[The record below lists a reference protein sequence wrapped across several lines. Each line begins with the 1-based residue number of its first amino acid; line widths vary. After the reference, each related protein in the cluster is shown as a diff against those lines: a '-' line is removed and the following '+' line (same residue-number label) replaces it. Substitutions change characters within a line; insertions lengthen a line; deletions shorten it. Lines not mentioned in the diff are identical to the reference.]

1 MAEKDSLFVD
11 KIYNTLKAKGVKS
24 IGSYDEFVSKMKDN
38 PDLFRDKVFNTLQA
52 KGIKSTSNYDDF
64 IANVNSVFEQKD
76 LDYTDLALN
85 PDSVKSITQNISS
98 LPQVALGS
106 QTSTATPQV
115 KLQGDSV
122 SGYNWETQSTPSV
135 IQQSVEETVSKGNPQ
150 AQAKQIWEN
159 IGTSDAYSIENIKAT
174 VDDETWNALVSLASE
189 EKANHDNAI
198 RNEVATR
205 YYGTSAPETRERE
218 ILTQKALAQ
227 NPYEKEKF
235 VAELQSQH
243 SGRYVPAVTK
253 EVENVKNRLN
263 DLGYKQE
270 VTTNNYGNWGE
281 FYFVDKNG
289 VRISPK
295 QAQYYTNASKLIKD
309 TEEVLNAPSRFDDSK
324 GAVNFGKGI
333 SERATDEEFWMP
345 MLTVAKNMNIGAV
358 AKKMNEGKELTPEES
373 ILLESYINYGLAQQ
387 ARQYDMSKGYMAGQ
401 GTAESVMFMLEMAIG
416 GKIASGAGK
425 LLSSAGKK
433 FANKFANKAIGK
445 ATGKVVNTLTKFAT
459 SENKLAQAG
468 KAVAEAVI
476 DPAFMASNY
485 KNISQ
490 QYADEHVFG
499 DRKFGVIDAT
509 SAWLDTSKEI
519 LTEKA
524 GEGLSFIG
532 AKGWNKIKATK
543 YGKWIDSPMM
553 KQLRNLYKGNGS
565 MNLFMGMMQ
574 NPLSEIGEEYIG
586 GMMDFVRS
594 YNPLLDDD
602 RKKELRE
609 GATSMFTAEG
619 LGDTA
624 LMVAPLS
631 FIFGGVSFVK
641 GANATRNFS
650 KAKDKL
656 TEELFRQGLNEEQV
670 AQIILKLDSTDDIEE
685 RKKIFAQLSDAILQQ
700 WGDRN
705 PSTTQEEK
713 QLFENKIHSTLEYYL
728 MSSQAFNDMVAKIT
742 DNYNELKEG
751 ERKSVDKAFEAYTEE
766 FFKRKQEEAKA
777 RNEERKATEMAEEQV
792 AEQLFEETVQ
802 EAEEVVPDED
812 APQTEIYDEKKGYYI
827 TKEGDNIS
835 ITSQDGQ
842 LLKLSNKSEAN
853 SIVKNL
859 NENFEGEVEFEVV
872 KDSSG
877 VTPKFSVVSKPKT
890 QEVVTTEV
898 TEENV
903 ENSEGKVT
911 ESVEDNKE
919 ITTESV
925 ENVGEKQGEDVE
937 TDGNSKEIERNKEE
951 IEEEKA
957 ERIAE
962 EMFQQAIEET
972 NNVTG
977 TEDVKQPRIVY
988 YRRKQH
994 ELLSPTTEDGSII
1007 VEDNLVRIRE
1017 VGKDRTKAVRPEN
1030 VYNDAN
1036 YSEVAKTYPPKSN
1049 AEKARKVNPLDYK
1062 NIDINANDVADAF
1075 LREYGVEDTI
1085 VALQEMYSEALEKT
1099 QSAKGLAKAEAKKE
1113 LRRLEEVA
1121 NAISEKTN
1129 VVVNLQNNTV
1139 EEVVEE
1145 TEEVA
1150 EEPKIDVSEVV
1161 TDSDPVEV
1169 TESETAEEVPTNEDS
1184 TNKTP
1189 TTEETG
1195 VVEQE
1200 PIIETELTEQTTT
1213 SVEEKDAIK
1222 DPDEVKETPVKVKK
1236 EKTKKNPRGAGRK
1249 SNEQKRQEA
1258 LENTEG
1264 KDLSSNVNNTI
1275 EENSGLGMVD
1285 FLMTEIGN
1293 MPDVVKDIAE
1303 PMLDDFDENTTYEEA
1318 YKLFT
1323 DVENEL
1329 IKQGV
1334 NATKFH
1340 DLAEMYIYR
1349 PCEVTDETIKEKYP
1363 LLEQTQTQQE
1373 ENTNVI
1379 EEEDVEEVGEDSVAY
1394 TQEYIDS
1401 IPLEEFTY
1409 YQRFYNRD
1417 KKNGVLEKSTAI
1429 IKPLDDRYYA
1439 AIFTIKGQKVRSIID
1454 GNNVEMSPDEG
1465 IIVYPKGE
1473 DDKPNFNKPYLA
1485 MMNSEELDKGLTTRD
1500 TVNLKSLFDGE
1511 GDSKRSQ
1518 FATTLFLSNGNRLV
1532 KTDSEIKEEKKNNA
1546 VKNFEKIEGSNE
1558 SKFKTKVAQYLDI
1571 IEEGLRIN
1579 ENSHADL
1586 LSKLNEF
1593 IGRINTLAEGVGF
1606 IKIKP
1611 LKTGSSRAELESY
1624 IKAIRNFIENPTGD
1638 VSTIVNDI
1646 VYRHNLSNITESE
1659 EFSDVVK
1666 NQASLSPALKKKVKA
1681 EVSELKEQE
1690 KDIVAQIAEKNR
1702 KGSLSAVE
1710 RIELKKLKDK
1720 KAEISKERKEKE
1732 ASLEG
1737 NFNKVIDYVNEQINR
1752 VNAEFKLFGI
1762 TPIKKIEP
1770 TKANPIKDIKELKG
1784 VLDEAL
1790 SAERKVEATTKE
1802 YDSKEEAIKQLM
1814 KEYEVDEATAND
1826 IYDLREKNG
1835 TLEVRKAI
1843 PSAIADVYANE
1854 YWYSNAAKRFEQSL
1868 DVLFAGGVR
1877 VVSQDAIDKILNIN
1891 KPIAVTQKNVDI
1903 LKQWI
1908 GGVDI
1913 EVVKPNHKDRALYDG
1928 AFGWYDLANK
1938 RVVVV
1943 EGAPIS
1949 VVLHEVGWHAT
1960 LDWAKTNDTKMY
1972 EKMLQ
1977 IASEAPADIRFDIVS
1992 KYGELSEEAF
2002 LDELGAE
2009 MFTRA
2014 AQKKLYEYIT
2024 TQEARRW
2031 WQKMFDAFDKLFKKA
2046 RLKIF
2051 RQPIKSKKIDF
2062 EAMGK
2067 MDSVDFLNS
2076 LADTMIKGEVLGK
2089 WTEED
2094 KAEARN
2100 KKYQED
2106 SGYYLYDSQRR
2117 YNKGDLYNSGKSS
2130 NFVEDNFN
2138 FNEEQYDLRQRGQS
2152 LVSKRFTPEERK
2164 GFEEGNRIL
2173 ENATYLVGG
2182 SQSTSGKAKEQDPF
2196 EREEQRR
2203 EAQEQVLEDWAK
2215 ANNLWIDNTESQLS
2229 EKYSY
2234 LTEGGEA
2241 DVYLDAENNK
2251 VIKAI
2256 GLDYYVS
2263 PQLALD
2269 RIVLHNYLFGDE
2281 TPLNIKGF
2289 GRNSEGYFKII
2300 VEQPYVKGESL
2311 SYDEI
2316 ESYIESLGFPVRNRG
2331 NWTYANE
2338 DIYISDL
2345 HDENVIRTPE
2355 GNIAVI
2361 DAYIRINTPELKYG
2375 GIRET
2380 EIDKQ
2385 DNNISYMSS
2394 GSNIYGV
2401 QQGDEL
2407 FVNITPEQ
2415 KIGDCAD
2422 LWLEQLRQSNP
2433 RAYELVFGEG
2443 ENPNLMSDLMAIVRD
2458 KLKGLVDPEE
2468 IDLSDEVLREMT
2480 FEEFMTF
2487 ADALENLNMQNVSK
2501 SITRVQESMEKFEAM
2516 LSAES
2521 PTSKKA
2527 KEALERWW
2535 TAAMDDGLPIT
2546 RMLQGLNA
2554 YLVQRGL
2561 PKLDSRYDIANLRNL
2576 AQSKSKYFIEK
2587 FRDRGEFADFIEQAK
2602 ALDAIIVNN
2611 EALKDLADKLALD
2624 RVNSDKEALHSLVEV
2639 YMLAKD
2645 NVERRNMDLPCTS
2658 NDAWLKITGMADV
2671 EFVEIFEAEF
2681 TTKQLADFW
2690 RAKNKATNVSLDF
2703 LLDYGILSQSQYDKF
2718 KERQYYVPQRGF
2730 DNLEL
2735 EEDNNIPSNTSVPN
2749 PKSVQALYKAGG
2761 RDTMAT
2767 SPIAQ
2772 ILLITDNAIRTS
2784 LNNEYRKAM
2793 LDLVRKYPA
2802 YFVDVE
2808 ISNAWQEI
2816 VYDEN
2821 GEIKSNI
2828 VAVRD
2833 EKLMEEDK
2841 EIQRNISAIKEE
2853 KRKIEKQIKEEEKKE
2868 TPDTSLIDSL
2878 KKDINKL
2885 DGEIKKAEGKI
2896 HYHRIKSDN
2905 QEITEEHQVLVKDKG
2920 GDIIL
2925 TFNDKRIANALN
2937 NLHFDQAGAFR
2948 FIKKMNRY
2956 TSNIYTTYNPAFGFK
2971 NLALDIMQIILKGC
2985 SQYGLKF
2992 LGHASKNVLTCLP
3005 KGIFNIAS
3013 YLNKSNI
3020 KFDEDFEE
3028 FLSSGA
3034 MTGYVYSM
3042 SLEDYRNNVKSILQG
3057 DYYEGGELTKKG
3069 WEKMKDTLKF
3079 ITEFSELYVRYV
3091 AFRTCRDLGYSK
3103 HQSAVTA
3110 KNLGVNFDK
3119 RGSGFGKGSGYKA
3132 GKPTGNDNSVIWQ
3145 LIDVVNNNMSF
3156 SRASMRGMA
3165 SLYEPLLFGDKKT
3178 RKNTR
3183 WMLGGIAI
3191 FGVFEGLLYAFS
3203 SDDDEDKDRLIREK
3217 VGAWDRHSNT
3227 MWWVDDTTWY
3237 GKIGKNF
3244 GSITQNF
3251 IPFYTTGFELVRM
3264 IDNMYFN
3271 KAYKMSLDDAALNF
3285 GYHVYSET
3293 INYALPI
3300 PPTITEFSKTFIEAI
3315 VTLDWKNDYK
3325 KIRQLAPIVVP
3336 TFAKPIA
3343 ELGFNVDYL
3352 GNKIYYPL
3360 RKDKANSEY
3369 SNFNYSFLWED
3380 EYGRHNKYILKDGDI
3395 KLQYNHEYNVIIAN
3409 HLFDSYLPKPVVDAK
3424 EMLLDKFSEANG
3436 VVIEKPESK
3445 DAKYDSQVRKAAYRY
3460 ARDVVKIME
3469 DLTKDSKDAMNNRD
3483 VNIRYIAN
3491 ELKNLYGS
3499 EIVEIYIKA
3508 KEAVEFYETSDID
3521 KYKRDYFAKN
3531 QRMVTD
3537 EEVRRH
3543 FNLSEEYVKHN
3554 QDSAVDNAKD
3564 VYMQLLEYQCNYDKL
3579 GWRVKNNVRVQ

>member
-1 MAEKDSLFVD
+1 MAEEYLKKV
-11 KIYNTLKAKGVKS
+11 YNTLKAHGVKGEFETFYDKITNDPDS
-24 IGSYDEFVSKMKDN
+24 SYAK
-38 PDLFRDKVFNTLQA
+38 KVYNTLKSNGV
-52 KGIKSTSNYDDF
+52 KGEFDTFYGKVKAEIPS
-64 IANVNSVFEQKD
+64 AQSVD
-76 LDYTDLALN
+76 LSGLGVN
-85 PDSVKSITQNISS
+85 PDSVKSITQEIDSIKFNSTTTANPLDTLNRTGKNVGISS
-98 LPQVALGS
+98 
-106 QTSTATPQV
+106 
-115 KLQGDSV
+115 
-122 SGYNWETQSTPSV
+122 
-135 IQQSVEETVSKGNPQ
+135 SVEQAITKPNAQ
-150 AQAKQIWEN
+150 AQAKQIWDN
-159 IGTSDAYSIENIKAT
+159 IGTNDAYSIENIKAT
-174 VDDETWNALVSLASE
+174 VDDETWNDLVSLASE

-218 ILTQKALAQ
+218 IQTQKALAQ

-253 EVENVKNRLN
+253 EVENVKKRIE
-263 DLGYKQE
+263 DLGY
-270 VTTNNYGNWGE
+270 TTKTDYTNGLTPMPFTYRE
-281 FYFVDKNG
+281 DKNG
-289 VRISPK
+289 KRLSSL
-295 QAQYYTNASKLIKD
+295 QSTYLDNANKLISD
-309 TEEVLNAPSRFDDSK
+309 TEQVLNAPSRFDDSK

-333 SERATDEEFWMP
+333 AERATDEEFWLP

-387 ARQYDMSKGYMAGQ
+387 ARQFDMSKGYMAGQ

-476 DPAFMASNY
+476 DPAFMVSNY

-499 DRKFGVIDAT
+499 DGKFGVVDAT

-524 GEGLSFIG
+524 GDGLSFIG
-532 AKGWNKIKATK
+532 AKGWNKLKGTK

-553 KQLRNLYKGNGS
+553 KQMRNLYKGNGS

-586 GMMDFVRS
+586 GIMDFVRS

-631 FIFGGVSFVK
+631 FIFGGVSFVR

-742 DNYNELKEG
+742 DNYNELKED

-859 NENFEGEVEFEVV
+859 NENFEGEVEFEVI

-877 VTPKFSVVSKPKT
+877 VTPKFSIVSKPKT

-903 ENSEGKVT
+903 GNSEEKVT

-925 ENVGEKQGEDVE
+925 ENEGGTQGEDVE

-957 ERIAE
+957 EEIAE
-962 EMFQQAIEET
+962 QMLQEAIAET
-972 NNVTG
+972 NKVTG
-977 TEDVKQPRIVY
+977 TEDVKQPTIVY
-988 YRRKQH
+988 YRGKQH

-1007 VEDNLVRIRE
+1007 VEDNLVRIKE

-1049 AEKARKVNPLDYK
+1049 AEKNRKVNPQDYK
-1062 NIDINANDVADAF
+1062 NTDVNANDVADAF

-1085 VALQEMYSEALEKT
+1085 EALQEMYSEALEKT

-1150 EEPKIDVSEVV
+1150 EEPQMDVSEVV
-1161 TDSDPVEV
+1161 VGGNPVEV
-1169 TESETAEEVPTNEDS
+1169 TETETETTEEEPTNEDS
-1184 TNKTP
+1184 TNEAP
-1189 TTEETG
+1189 TKEETNII
-1195 VVEQE
+1195 EQE
-1200 PIIETELTEQTTT
+1200 PIIETEVTEQTTT
-1213 SVEEKDAIK
+1213 PVEEKDAIK
-1222 DPDEVKETPVKVKK
+1222 DPDEVKETPVEVKK

-1303 PMLDDFDENTTYEEA
+1303 PMLDDFDENTTYEQA

-1349 PCEVTDETIKEKYP
+1349 PCDVTNEAIKEKYP
-1363 LLEQTQTQQE
+1363 LLKQTQTQQE

-1409 YQRFYNRD
+1409 YEKFDYQD
-1417 KKNGVLEKSTAI
+1417 KKNGIPKKGIAI
-1429 IKPLDDRYYA
+1429 VKPLDDRYYA
-1439 AIFTIKGQKVRSIID
+1439 AVFSVNGKKVRSIID
-1454 GNNVEMSPDEG
+1454 SNKVEISPIEG

-1473 DDKPNFNKPYLA
+1473 NGEADFSKPYLA
-1485 MMNSEELDKGLTTRD
+1485 MTDGELTTRD
-1500 TVNLKSLFDGE
+1500 TVNIKSLFDGE

-1518 FATTLFLSNGNRLV
+1518 FAATLFLSNGNRLV

-1558 SKFKTKVAQYLDI
+1558 TKFKTKVAQYLDI
-1571 IEEGLRIN
+1571 IEDGLKIN

-1593 IGRINTLAEGVGF
+1593 IGRINTLADGVGF

-1611 LKTGSSRAELESY
+1611 LKTGSSRAELESH

-1638 VSTIVNDI
+1638 VSTIVNNI
-1646 VYRHNLSNITESE
+1646 VSRHNLSNITESE

-1690 KDIVAQIAEKNR
+1690 KDIVAQITEKNR
-1702 KGSLSAVE
+1702 KGSLSAIE
-1710 RIELKKLKDK
+1710 KIELKKLKDK

-1762 TPIKKIEP
+1762 TPIKKIES
-1770 TKANPIKDIKELKG
+1770 TKANPIKDIKELKS

-1790 SAERKVEATTKE
+1790 SAERKVEATAKE

-1826 IYDLREKNG
+1826 IYNLREKNG

-1854 YWYSNAAKRFEQSL
+1854 YWYSGARKRFEQSL

-1877 VVSQDAIDKILNIN
+1877 VVSQEAIDKILNLN

-1913 EVVKPNHKDRALYDG
+1913 EVVKPKHKDRALYDG
-1928 AFGWYDLANK
+1928 AFGWYYLDK
-1938 RVVVV
+1938 KKVVIV

-1960 LDWAKTNDTKMY
+1960 LDWAKTNDAKMY

-1992 KYGELSEEAF
+1992 KYGELNEEVF

-2031 WQKMFDAFDKLFKKA
+2031 WQKMFDAFNKLFKKA

-2067 MDSVDFLNS
+2067 MNSVDFLNS

-2100 KKYQED
+2100 KEYKD
-2106 SGYYLYDSQRR
+2106 DIGYYLYDTRIR
-2117 YNKGDLYNSGKSS
+2117 YNKGNLYNSEKSS
-2130 NFVEDNFN
+2130 NFVETNNSSDYENR
-2138 FNEEQYDLRQRGQS
+2138 ETTIHDRGAIPS
-2152 LVSKRFTPEERK
+2152 LEGGYFEER
-2164 GFEEGNRIL
+2164 GIL
-2173 ENATYLVGG
+2173 EEATRRIKRGG
-2182 SQSTSGKAKEQDPF
+2182 SSSNQSSSRGVQQQTEQLTYINRERQETDVEEWAKELGIWH
-2196 EREEQRR
+2196 EEAT
-2203 EAQEQVLEDWAK
+2203 EELE
-2215 ANNLWIDNTESQLS
+2215 NLYGEKIGSGAES
-2229 EKYSY
+2229 Y
-2234 LTEGGEA
+2234 
-2241 DVYLDAENNK
+2241 VYLKDDK
-2251 VIKAI
+2251 TVIKARDI
-2256 GLDYYVS
+2256 TGYNSLEE
-2263 PQLALD
+2263 ALKS
-2269 RIVLHNYLFGDE
+2269 IELHNRLFPE
-2281 TPLNIKGF
+2281 TAMVIKGF
-2289 GRNSEGYFKII
+2289 GRSEGEFSIIFEQPFVANARFATKEEI
-2300 VEQPYVKGESL
+2300 VEYMKTNFNAE
-2311 SYDEI
+2311 
-2316 ESYIESLGFPVRNRG
+2316 
-2331 NWTYANE
+2331 
-2338 DIYISDL
+2338 
-2345 HDENVIRTPE
+2345 
-2355 GNIAVI
+2355 
-2361 DAYIRINTPELKYG
+2361 
-2375 GIRET
+2375 
-2380 EIDKQ
+2380 Q
-2385 DNNISYMSS
+2385 DNSVLGGHSYRNGDYSFQDLKPANVLVDGNGYLYVVDGDFYYSGKEQTQSPDIRYMSS

-2401 QQGDEL
+2401 QQGGEL

-2458 KLKGLVDPEE
+2458 KLKGLVDTEGK
-2468 IDLSDEVLREMT
+2468 DLSDEVLREMT

-2521 PTSKKA
+2521 PTSKKV

-2576 AQSKSKYFIEK
+2576 APSKSKFFIEK
-2587 FRDRGEFADFIEQAK
+2587 FRDRGEFADFIKQAK

-2624 RVNSDKEALHSLVEV
+2624 RVNSDKEALQSLVEV

-2645 NVERRNMDLPCTS
+2645 NIERRSMDLPCTS
-2658 NDAWLKITGMADV
+2658 NDAWLETTGMADV

-2703 LLDYGILSQSQYDKF
+2703 LLDYGILSQSQYNKF

-2772 ILLITDNAIRTS
+2772 ILLITDNAVRTS

-2793 LDLVRKYPA
+2793 LDLVRQYHA

-2885 DGEIKKAEGKI
+2885 DGEIKKTEGKI

-2905 QEITEEHQVLVKDKG
+2905 QEITEEHQVIVKDKG

-2925 TFNDKRIANALN
+2925 SFNDKRIANALN
-2937 NLHFDQAGAFR
+2937 NLHFDQAGAVG

-2971 NLALDIMQIILKGC
+2971 NLARDIMQIILNGF
-2985 SQYGLKF
+2985 SQYGWKF
-2992 LGHASKNVLTCLP
+2992 LGHASKNVLTCFP
-3005 KGIFNIAS
+3005 KGIVNIAS

-3020 KFDEDFEE
+3020 KFDEDFDE

-3069 WEKMKDTLKF
+3069 WEKMKDSLKF

-3091 AFRTCRDLGYSK
+3091 AFRTGRDLGYSQ
-3103 HQSAVTA
+3103 HQSAVMA

-3119 RGSGFGKGSGYKA
+3119 RGSGFGKGSGYKI
-3132 GKPTGNDNSVIWQ
+3132 GKPTGNDNAVMWQ

-3165 SLYEPLLFGDKKT
+3165 SLYEPLFLGDKKT
-3178 RKNTR
+3178 RKSTSL
-3183 WMLGGIAI
+3183 MLGGIAI

-3227 MWWVDDTTWY
+3227 MWWVDDTTWS

-3251 IPFYTTGFELVRM
+3251 IPFYTFGFELVRM

-3271 KAYKMSLDDAALNF
+3271 KVYKMSLDDAALNF
-3285 GYHVYSET
+3285 GYHVYSEM

-3300 PPTITEFSKTFIEAI
+3300 PPTITEFVKTGIEAI
-3315 VTLDWKNDYK
+3315 VTSDRRNDYK
-3325 KIRQLAPIVVP
+3325 KTRQLAPIVVP

-3395 KLQYNHEYNVIIAN
+3395 KLQYNHEYNVIIVN

-3483 VNIRYIAN
+3483 VNIHYIAN
-3491 ELKNLYGS
+3491 ELKNLYGR
-3499 EIVEIYIKA
+3499 EIVEIYLKA

-3543 FNLSEEYVKHN
+3543 FNLSEEYLKHN
-3554 QDSAVDNAKD
+3554 QDKAVDNAKD
-3564 VYMQLLEYQCNYDKL
+3564 VYMQLLEYQGNYDKL
-3579 GWRVKNNVRVQ
+3579 GWKVKNNVRVQ

>member
-11 KIYNTLKAKGVKS
+11 KIYNTLQAKGVKS
-24 IGSYDEFVSKMKDN
+24 IGSYDEFVSKMKN
-38 PDLFRDKVFNTLQA
+38 NTDLFRDKVFNTLQA

-85 PDSVKSITQNISS
+85 PDSVKSITQNIDN
-98 LPQVALGS
+98 LPQVTLGS

-115 KLQGDSV
+115 KLQGDSI
-122 SGYNWETQSTPSV
+122 SGYNWETQKGPSV
-135 IQQSVEETVSKGNPQ
+135 IQQSVEQIVSKGNPQ
-150 AQAKQIWEN
+150 AQAKQIWDN
-159 IGTSDAYSIENIKAT
+159 IGTSDAYSVENIKAT

-198 RNEVATR
+198 RNDVATR
-205 YYGTSAPETRERE
+205 YYGTSAPEARERE
-218 ILTQKALAQ
+218 IQTQKALAQ

-253 EVENVKNRLN
+253 EVENAKNRLN

-270 VTTNNYGNWGE
+270 VTTNNNGNWGE

-309 TEEVLNAPSRFDDSK
+309 TEQVLNAPSRFDDSK

-333 SERATDEEFWMP
+333 AERATDEEFWLP

-416 GKIASGAGK
+416 GAASKATGK
-425 LLSSAGKK
+425 VLSSAGKN

-445 ATGKVVNTLTKFAT
+445 ATGKVVNTLTKFAA

-468 KAVAEAVI
+468 KVVASAVI

-499 DRKFGVIDAT
+499 DGKFDVVDAT

-524 GEGLSFIG
+524 GEELSFIG

-553 KQLRNLYKGNGS
+553 KQLRNLYKGNGT

-586 GMMDFVRS
+586 GIMDFIRS

-609 GATSMFTAEG
+609 GATSMFTMEG

-631 FIFGGVSFVK
+631 FIFGGVSFAR

-670 AQIILKLDSTDDIEE
+670 AQIIIKLDSTDDIEE

-742 DNYNELKEG
+742 DNYNELKED

-766 FFKRKQEEAKA
+766 FFKRKQEEAQA

-859 NENFEGEVEFEVV
+859 NENFEGEIEFEVI

-877 VTPKFSVVSKPKT
+877 VTPKFSIVSKPKT
-890 QEVVTTEV
+890 QDVVTTEV
-898 TEENV
+898 TEKNM

-911 ESVEDNKE
+911 ESVEDSKE

-925 ENVGEKQGEDVE
+925 ENVGETQGEDVE

-957 ERIAE
+957 EEIAE
-962 EMFQQAIEET
+962 QMLQEAIAET
-972 NNVTG
+972 NEVTG
-977 TEDVKQPRIVY
+977 TEEVKQPIIVY

-1030 VYNDAN
+1030 VYADAN
-1036 YSEVAKTYPPKSN
+1036 FSKVAKTYPPKTN
-1049 AEKARKVNPLDYK
+1049 TEKNRKVNPQDYK
-1062 NIDINANDVADAF
+1062 NTDVNANDVADAF

-1145 TEEVA
+1145 TEEIV
-1150 EEPKIDVSEVV
+1150 EEPQIDVSEVV
-1161 TDSDPVEV
+1161 VGGNPVEV
-1169 TESETAEEVPTNEDS
+1169 TETETETAEEVSTNEDS
-1184 TNKTP
+1184 TNEAP
-1189 TTEETG
+1189 TKEETN
-1195 VVEQE
+1195 VIEQE
-1200 PIIETELTEQTTT
+1200 PIVETEVTKQTTT
-1213 SVEEKDAIK
+1213 PVEEKDVIK

-1236 EKTKKNPRGAGRK
+1236 ENTKKNPRGAGRK

-1258 LENTEG
+1258 LENIEG

-1323 DVENEL
+1323 NVENEL

-1349 PCEVTDETIKEKYP
+1349 PCEVTDETIKEKYL

-1373 ENTNVI
+1373 DNTKVI

-1409 YQRFYNRD
+1409 YEKFDYQD
-1417 KKNGVLEKSTAI
+1417 KKNGIPKKGIAI
-1429 IKPLDDRYYA
+1429 VKPLDDRYYA
-1439 AIFTIKGQKVRSIID
+1439 AVFSVKGKKVRSIID
-1454 GNNVEMSPDEG
+1454 SNKVEISPIEG

-1473 DDKPNFNKPYLA
+1473 NGEADFSKPYLA
-1485 MMNSEELDKGLTTRD
+1485 MTDGELTTRD

-1518 FATTLFLSNGNRLV
+1518 FAATLFLSNGNRLV

-1558 SKFKTKVAQYLDI
+1558 TKFKTKVAQYLDI
-1571 IEEGLRIN
+1571 IEDGLKIN

-1638 VSTIVNDI
+1638 VSTIINDI
-1646 VYRHNLSNITESE
+1646 VSRHNLSNITESE

-1666 NQASLSPALKKKVKA
+1666 NQASLSPALKKKVKE
-1681 EVSELKEQE
+1681 EVAELKEQE
-1690 KDIVAQIAEKNR
+1690 KDIVAQITEKNR

-1737 NFNKVIDYVNEQINR
+1737 NFNKVIDYINEQINR

-1762 TPIKKIEP
+1762 TPIKKIES

-1814 KEYEVDEATAND
+1814 KEHKVDEATAND
-1826 IYDLREKNG
+1826 IYNYRENNG
-1835 TLEVRKAI
+1835 TLKVRKAI

-1854 YWYSNAAKRFEQSL
+1854 YWYSGARKRFEQSL

-1877 VVSQDAIDKILNIN
+1877 VVSQEAIDKILNLN

-1908 GGVDI
+1908 GGVEI
-1913 EVVKPNHKDRALYDG
+1913 EVVKPDNKDRALYDG
-1928 AFGWYDLANK
+1928 AFGWYDLAIK

-1977 IASEAPADIRFDIVS
+1977 IAYEAPADIRFDIVS

-2051 RQPIKSKKIDF
+2051 RQPIKSKKLDF
-2062 EAMGK
+2062 EAMAE
-2067 MDSVDFLNS
+2067 MNSVDFLNS
-2076 LADTMIKGEVLGK
+2076 LADTMIRGEVLGK
-2089 WTEED
+2089 WAKED

-2100 KKYQED
+2100 KKYQD
-2106 SGYYLYDSQRR
+2106 DIGYYLYDSQRR
-2117 YNKGDLYNSGKSS
+2117 YNKGNLYNSGKSS

-2182 SQSTSGKAKEQDPF
+2182 SQSTSGEIKEQDPF

-2203 EAQEQVLEDWAK
+2203 EAQEQILEDWAK
-2215 ANNLWIDNTESQLS
+2215 ANNLWVDNTQNQLS
-2229 EKYSY
+2229 EEYEY

-2241 DVYLDAENNK
+2241 DVYLDTKNNK

-2300 VEQPYVKGESL
+2300 VEQPYIKGESL

-2316 ESYIESLGFPVRNRG
+2316 ESYIENLGFPVRNRG

-2361 DAYIRINTPELKYG
+2361 DADIRINTPELKYG

-2385 DNNISYMSS
+2385 DNNIRYMSS
-2394 GSNIYGV
+2394 GSQIYGV

-2415 KIGDCAD
+2415 KIGECAD

-2458 KLKGLVDPEE
+2458 KLKGLVDAEE

-2521 PTSKKA
+2521 PTSNKA

-2535 TAAMDDGLPIT
+2535 AAAMDDSLPIT

-2554 YLVQRGL
+2554 HLVQRGL

-2576 AQSKSKYFIEK
+2576 AASKSKNFIEN
-2587 FRDRGEFADFIEQAK
+2587 FRDRGEFADFVKQVK

-2624 RVNSDKEALHSLVEV
+2624 RVNSDKEALQSLVEV

-2645 NVERRNMDLPCTS
+2645 NIERRSMDLPCTS
-2658 NDAWLKITGMADV
+2658 NDAWLESTGMADV

-2703 LLDYGILSQSQYDKF
+2703 LLDYGILSQAQYDKF

-2761 RDTMAT
+2761 RETMAT

-2772 ILLITDNAIRTS
+2772 ILLITDNAVRTS

-2885 DGEIKKAEGKI
+2885 DGEIKKAEEKI
-2896 HYHRIKSDN
+2896 HYRRIKSDN

-2937 NLHFDQAGAFR
+2937 NLHFDQAGAVG

-2971 NLALDIMQIILKGC
+2971 NLARDIMQIILNGC

-3091 AFRTCRDLGYSK
+3091 AFRTCRDLGYSQ

-3119 RGSGFGKGSGYKA
+3119 RGSGFGKGSGYKI
-3132 GKPTGNDNSVIWQ
+3132 GKPIGNDNSVIWQ

-3251 IPFYTTGFELVRM
+3251 IPFYTFGFELVRM

-3271 KAYKMSLDDAALNF
+3271 KVYKMSLDDAALNF
-3285 GYHVYSET
+3285 GYNVYSEIT
-3293 INYALPI
+3293 NYAIPL
-3300 PPTITEFSKTFIEAI
+3300 PPTITEFVKTSIDAA
-3315 VTLDWKNDYK
+3315 VTLDGEKAK
-3325 KIRQLAPIVVP
+3325 MLIPIITP
-3336 TFAKPIA
+3336 TVWKPIA
-3343 ELGFNVDYL
+3343 EFGLNVDYL
-3352 GNKIYYPL
+3352 GNKVYYPM
-3360 RKDKANSEY
+3360 RTNKVDSEY
-3369 SNFNYSFLWED
+3369 SNFNYGFLWED
-3380 EYGRHNKYILKDGDI
+3380 EYGRKNKYILKDGDI
-3395 KLQYNHEYNVIIAN
+3395 KEYVNPELGVIFVNHFLE
-3409 HLFDSYLPKPVVDAK
+3409 SYLPKPIVDAK
-3424 EMLLDKFSEANG
+3424 DLALDKISEANG
-3436 VVIEKPESK
+3436 VIIEKPENK
-3445 DAKYDSQVRKAAYRY
+3445 DAKYDLQVRRASYRY
-3460 ARDVVKIME
+3460 IRDLVQMFEGVV
-3469 DLTKDSKDAMNNRD
+3469 TDSKSGAKNLD
-3483 VNIRYIAN
+3483 VDREYIIN
-3491 ELKNLYGS
+3491 ELAKLYGS
-3499 EIVEIYIKA
+3499 EIANIYKDAKIAQETYETTDVDKFKKEHFGKKYNRVSDEEMQNTSGLNPEYMRKNQDKAVDMCKDIYIRLLQYKGDY
-3508 KEAVEFYETSDID
+3508 EALTKQVKKNV
-3521 KYKRDYFAKN
+3521 KY
-3531 QRMVTD
+3531 Q
-3537 EEVRRH
+3537 
-3543 FNLSEEYVKHN
+3543 
-3554 QDSAVDNAKD
+3554 
-3564 VYMQLLEYQCNYDKL
+3564 
-3579 GWRVKNNVRVQ
+3579 

>member
-1 MAEKDSLFVD
+1 MAEEYLKKV
-11 KIYNTLKAKGVKS
+11 YNTLKAHGVKGEFETFYDKITNDPDS
-24 IGSYDEFVSKMKDN
+24 SYAK
-38 PDLFRDKVFNTLQA
+38 KVYNTLKSNGV
-52 KGIKSTSNYDDF
+52 KGEFDTFYGKVKAEIPS
-64 IANVNSVFEQKD
+64 AQSVD
-76 LDYTDLALN
+76 LSGLGVN
-85 PDSVKSITQNISS
+85 PDSVKSITQNIDN
-98 LPQVALGS
+98 LPQVTLGS

-115 KLQGDSV
+115 KLQGDSI
-122 SGYNWETQSTPSV
+122 SGYNWETQKGPSV
-135 IQQSVEETVSKGNPQ
+135 IQQSVEQIVSKGNPQ
-150 AQAKQIWEN
+150 AQAKQIWDN
-159 IGTSDAYSIENIKAT
+159 IGTSDAYSVENIKAT

-218 ILTQKALAQ
+218 IQTQKALSQ

-253 EVENVKNRLN
+253 EVENVKKRIE
-263 DLGYKQE
+263 DLGY
-270 VTTNNYGNWGE
+270 TTKTDYTNGLTPMPFTYRE
-281 FYFVDKNG
+281 DKNG
-289 VRISPK
+289 KRLSSL
-295 QAQYYTNASKLIKD
+295 QSTYLDNANKLISD
-309 TEEVLNAPSRFDDSK
+309 TEQVLNAPSRFDDSK

-333 SERATDEEFWMP
+333 AERATDEEFWMP

-445 ATGKVVNTLTKFAT
+445 ATGKVVNTLTKFAA

-499 DRKFGVIDAT
+499 DRQFGVVDAT

-532 AKGWNKIKATK
+532 AKGWNKLKGTK

-609 GATSMFTAEG
+609 GATSMFTMEG

-631 FIFGGVSFVK
+631 FIFGGVSFAK

-656 TEELFRQGLNEEQV
+656 TEELFKQGLNEEQV

-685 RKKIFAQLSDAILQQ
+685 RKKIFAQLSDAIIQQ

-742 DNYNELKEG
+742 DNYNELKED
-751 ERKSVDKAFEAYTEE
+751 EKKSVDKAFETYTEE

-777 RNEERKATEMAEEQV
+777 RNEERKATEMVEEQV

-802 EAEEVVPDED
+802 EAEEAVPDED

-859 NENFEGEVEFEVV
+859 NENFEGEVEFEVI

-877 VTPKFSVVSKPKT
+877 VTPKFSIVSKPKT

-972 NNVTG
+972 NNVTV
-977 TEDVKQPRIVY
+977 TEDVKQPTIVY
-988 YRRKQH
+988 YRGKQH

-1007 VEDNLVRIRE
+1007 VEDNLVRIKE
-1017 VGKDRTKAVRPEN
+1017 VGKDKTKAVRPEN

-1036 YSEVAKTYPPKSN
+1036 FSEVAKTYPPKSN
-1049 AEKARKVNPLDYK
+1049 AEKNRKVNPQDYK
-1062 NIDINANDVADAF
+1062 NTDVNANDVADAF

-1139 EEVVEE
+1139 EEVIEE
-1145 TEEVA
+1145 TEEVV
-1150 EEPKIDVSEVV
+1150 EEQQMDVSEVV
-1161 TDSDPVEV
+1161 VGSNPVEV
-1169 TESETAEEVPTNEDS
+1169 TETETTEEVSTNEDS
-1184 TNKTP
+1184 TNEAPAK
-1189 TTEETG
+1189 EETN
-1195 VVEQE
+1195 VIEQE
-1200 PIIETELTEQTTT
+1200 PIIETEVTEQTTT
-1213 SVEEKDAIK
+1213 PVEEKDAIK
-1222 DPDEVKETPVKVKK
+1222 DPDEVKETTVKVKK

-1249 SNEQKRQEA
+1249 SNQQKRQEA
-1258 LENTEG
+1258 LENAEG
-1264 KDLSSNVNNTI
+1264 KDLSSNINNTI

-1303 PMLDDFDENTTYEEA
+1303 PMLDDFDENTSYEQA

-1323 DVENEL
+1323 NVENEL

-1349 PCEVTDETIKEKYP
+1349 PCEVTDEAIKEKYP

-1379 EEEDVEEVGEDSVAY
+1379 EEEDVEDVEEVPVAY

-1409 YQRFYNRD
+1409 YEKFDYQD
-1417 KKNGVLEKSTAI
+1417 KKNGIPKKGIAI
-1429 IKPLDDRYYA
+1429 VKPLDGRYYA
-1439 AIFTIKGQKVRSIID
+1439 AVFSVKGKKVRSIID
-1454 GNNVEMSPDEG
+1454 SNKVEISPIEG

-1473 DDKPNFNKPYLA
+1473 NGEADFSKPYLA
-1485 MMNSEELDKGLTTRD
+1485 MTDGELTTRD

-1518 FATTLFLSNGNRLV
+1518 FATTLFLSNGNRLI

-1593 IGRINTLAEGVGF
+1593 IGRINTLAEGIGF

-1624 IKAIRNFIENPTGD
+1624 IKAIRNFIKNPTGD

-1646 VYRHNLSNITESE
+1646 VSRHNLSNITESE
-1659 EFSDVVK
+1659 EFSVVVK

-1681 EVSELKEQE
+1681 DVAELKEQE
-1690 KDIVAQIAEKNR
+1690 KDIVAQITEKNR

-1762 TPIKKIEP
+1762 TPIKKIES

-1826 IYDLREKNG
+1826 IYNLREKNG

-1854 YWYSNAAKRFEQSL
+1854 YWYSGARKRFEQSL

-1877 VVSQDAIDKILNIN
+1877 IVSQDAIDKILNLN

-1928 AFGWYDLANK
+1928 AFGWYDLAIK

-2014 AQKKLYEYIT
+2014 AQKKLCEYIT

-2051 RQPIKSKKIDF
+2051 RQPIKSKKLDF
-2062 EAMGK
+2062 EAMAE
-2067 MDSVDFLNS
+2067 MNSVDFLNS
-2076 LADTMIKGEVLGK
+2076 LADTMIRGEVLGK
-2089 WTEED
+2089 WAKED

-2100 KKYQED
+2100 KKYQD
-2106 SGYYLYDSQRR
+2106 DIGYYLYDSQRR
-2117 YNKGDLYNSGKSS
+2117 YNKGNLYNSGKSS

-2182 SQSTSGKAKEQDPF
+2182 SQSTSGEIKEQDPF

-2203 EAQEQVLEDWAK
+2203 EAQEQILEDWAK
-2215 ANNLWIDNTESQLS
+2215 ANNLWVDNTQNQLS
-2229 EKYSY
+2229 EEYEY

-2241 DVYLDAENNK
+2241 DVYLDTKNNK

-2300 VEQPYVKGESL
+2300 VEQPYIKGESL

-2316 ESYIESLGFPVRNRG
+2316 ESYIENLGFPVRNRG

-2361 DAYIRINTPELKYG
+2361 DADIRINTPELKYG

-2380 EIDKQ
+2380 EIDNQ
-2385 DNNISYMSS
+2385 DNNIRYMSS
-2394 GSNIYGV
+2394 GSKIYGV
-2401 QQGDEL
+2401 QQGGEL

-2415 KIGDCAD
+2415 KIGECAD

-2458 KLKGLVDPEE
+2458 KLKGLVGPEE

-2480 FEEFMTF
+2480 FEEFMIF

-2521 PTSKKA
+2521 PTSGKV
-2527 KEALERWW
+2527 KETLERLW
-2535 TAAMDDGLPIT
+2535 AAVMDDGLPIT

-2576 AQSKSKYFIEK
+2576 APSKSKFFIEK
-2587 FRDRGEFADFIEQAK
+2587 FRDRGEFADFVEQAK
-2602 ALDAIIVNN
+2602 ALDAIIANN

-2624 RVNSDKEALHSLVEV
+2624 RVNSDKEALQSLVEV

-2645 NVERRNMDLPCTS
+2645 NIERRSMDLPCTS
-2658 NDAWLKITGMADV
+2658 NDAWLESTGMADV

-2703 LLDYGILSQSQYDKF
+2703 LLDYGILSQAQYDKF

-2802 YFVDVE
+2802 YFIDKKTGKSMVSYGSVWKEVTFDEHGNKKTDYVAFRDE
-2808 ISNAWQEI
+2808 ELVKEDKEAEHNISVMEEKIKELNMEMGKEKTKKNPDTDLIKSLENEVKKLQEGI
-2816 VYDEN
+2816 DYANDHMHYRRVYDEKK
-2821 GEIKSNI
+2821 G
-2828 VAVRD
+2828 
-2833 EKLMEEDK
+2833 EEDK
-2841 EIQRNISAIKEE
+2841 A
-2853 KRKIEKQIKEEEKKE
+2853 
-2868 TPDTSLIDSL
+2868 
-2878 KKDINKL
+2878 
-2885 DGEIKKAEGKI
+2885 
-2896 HYHRIKSDN
+2896 
-2905 QEITEEHQVLVKDKG
+2905 HQVFVKDNG
-2920 GDIIL
+2920 GDYVL
-2925 TFNDKRIANALN
+2925 TFEDKRIANALN
-2937 NLHFDQAGAFR
+2937 NLHFDQAGAVG

-2971 NLALDIMQIILKGC
+2971 NLARDIMQIILNGC

-2992 LGHASKNVLTCLP
+2992 LGHASKNVLTCLS

-3020 KFDEDFEE
+3020 KFDEEFEE

-3091 AFRTCRDLGYSK
+3091 AFRTSRDLGYSK

-3119 RGSGFGKGSGYKA
+3119 RGSGFGKGSGYKI
-3132 GKPTGNDNSVIWQ
+3132 GKSIGNDNSVIWQ

-3251 IPFYTTGFELVRM
+3251 IPFYTFGFELVRM

-3271 KAYKMSLDDAALNF
+3271 KAYKMSLDNAALNF
-3285 GYHVYSET
+3285 GYHVYSEM

-3300 PPTITEFSKTFIEAI
+3300 PPTITEFVKTGIEAI

-3325 KIRQLAPIVVP
+3325 KIRQFAPIVVP

-3352 GNKIYYPL
+3352 GNKIYYTL

-3543 FNLSEEYVKHN
+3543 FNLSEEYLKHN
-3554 QDSAVDNAKD
+3554 QDRAVDNAKD
-3564 VYMQLLEYQCNYDKL
+3564 VYMQLLEYQGNYDKL

>member
-1 MAEKDSLFVD
+1 MANKIHDV
-11 KIYNTLKAKGVKS
+11 IYNQLTTNKTESGLPLFNGTREDFDNILESSPKAIYMAVKNGKGENGKNLFAGTEEEFYSVMG
-24 IGSYDEFVSKMKDN
+24 IGGDKQNVDLSGLGVN
-38 PDLFRDKVFNTLQA
+38 PN
-52 KGIKSTSNYDDF
+52 
-64 IANVNSVFEQKD
+64 
-76 LDYTDLALN
+76 
-85 PDSVKSITQNISS
+85 SVKSITQNFDS
-98 LPQVALGS
+98 LPQVTLGS

-122 SGYNWETQSTPSV
+122 SGYNWETQSIPNV

-150 AQAKQIWEN
+150 AQAKQIWDN

-218 ILTQKALAQ
+218 IQTQKALAQ

-253 EVENVKNRLN
+253 EVENVKKRIE
-263 DLGYKQE
+263 DLGY
-270 VTTNNYGNWGE
+270 TTKTDYTNGLTPMPFTYRE
-281 FYFVDKNG
+281 DKNG
-289 VRISPK
+289 KRLSSL
-295 QAQYYTNASKLIKD
+295 QSTYLDNANKLISD
-309 TEEVLNAPSRFDDSK
+309 TEQVLNAPSRFDDSK

-333 SERATDEEFWMP
+333 AERATDEEFWMP

-416 GKIASGAGK
+416 GAVSKATGK
-425 LLSSAGKK
+425 VLSSAGKK
-433 FANKFANKAIGK
+433 FANKFANNVAGKAVGK
-445 ATGKVVNTLTKFAT
+445 ATNTLTKFAT
-459 SENKLAQAG
+459 SGNNVAKVGKTLAG
-468 KAVAEAVI
+468 AVI

-499 DRKFGVIDAT
+499 DRKFGVVDAT

-532 AKGWNKIKATK
+532 AKGWNKIKANK

-586 GMMDFVRS
+586 GIMDFVRS

-631 FIFGGVSFVK
+631 FIFGGVSFVR

-728 MSSQAFNDMVAKIT
+728 MSSQAFNNMVAKIT
-742 DNYNELKEG
+742 DNYNGLKED
-751 ERKSVDKAFEAYTEE
+751 ERKSVDRAFEAYTEE

-877 VTPKFSVVSKPKT
+877 VSPKFSIVSKPKT
-890 QEVVTTEV
+890 QEVVTAEV

-977 TEDVKQPRIVY
+977 TEDVKQPTIVY
-988 YRRKQH
+988 YRGKQH

-1007 VEDNLVRIRE
+1007 VEDNLVRIKE

-1036 YSEVAKTYPPKSN
+1036 YSEVAKTYPPKTN
-1049 AEKARKVNPLDYK
+1049 TDKNRKVNPQDYK
-1062 NIDINANDVADAF
+1062 NTDVNANDVADAF

-1139 EEVVEE
+1139 EEVVED
-1145 TEEVA
+1145 TEEVV
-1150 EEPKIDVSEVV
+1150 EEPQMDVSEVV
-1161 TDSDPVEV
+1161 VGGNPVEV
-1169 TESETAEEVPTNEDS
+1169 TETEIETTEDVPTNEDS
-1184 TNKTP
+1184 TNEAP
-1189 TTEETG
+1189 TKEETN
-1195 VVEQE
+1195 VIEQE
-1200 PIIETELTEQTTT
+1200 PIVETEVTEQATTH
-1213 SVEEKDAIK
+1213 VEEKDAIK
-1222 DPDEVKETPVKVKK
+1222 DPDEVKETPIEVKK

-1303 PMLDDFDENTTYEEA
+1303 PMLDDFDENTSYEQA

-1323 DVENEL
+1323 NVENEL

-1349 PCEVTDETIKEKYP
+1349 PCEVTDEAIKEKYP

-1373 ENTNVI
+1373 ENTKVI
-1379 EEEDVEEVGEDSVAY
+1379 EEDDVEEVGENYVAY

-1401 IPLEEFTY
+1401 ISLEEFTY

-1417 KKNGVLEKSTAI
+1417 KKNGVLEKSIAI

-1439 AIFTIKGQKVRSIID
+1439 AVFTIKGQKVRSIID
-1454 GNNVEMSPDEG
+1454 GDKIEMSPEEG

-1485 MMNSEELDKGLTTRD
+1485 MMNSEEFDKGLTTRD

-1518 FATTLFLSNGNRLV
+1518 FAATLFLSNGNRLV

-1558 SKFKTKVAQYLDI
+1558 TKFKTKVAQYLDI

-1638 VSTIVNDI
+1638 VSAIVNDI
-1646 VYRHNLSNITESE
+1646 VSRHNLNNITESE

-1690 KDIVAQIAEKNR
+1690 KDIVAQITEKNR

-1762 TPIKKIEP
+1762 TPIKKIES

-1835 TLEVRKAI
+1835 TLEVRKSI

-1854 YWYSNAAKRFEQSL
+1854 YWYSGARKRFEQSL

-1877 VVSQDAIDKILNIN
+1877 VVSQEAIDKILNLH
-1891 KPIAVTQKNVDI
+1891 KPIAVTQKNIDI

-1908 GGVDI
+1908 GGIDI

-2031 WQKMFDAFDKLFKKA
+2031 WQKMF
-2046 RLKIF
+2046 
-2051 RQPIKSKKIDF
+2051 
-2062 EAMGK
+2062 
-2067 MDSVDFLNS
+2067 S
-2076 LADTMIKGEVLGK
+2076 L
-2089 WTEED
+2089 
-2094 KAEARN
+2094 
-2100 KKYQED
+2100 
-2106 SGYYLYDSQRR
+2106 
-2117 YNKGDLYNSGKSS
+2117 
-2130 NFVEDNFN
+2130 
-2138 FNEEQYDLRQRGQS
+2138 
-2152 LVSKRFTPEERK
+2152 
-2164 GFEEGNRIL
+2164 
-2173 ENATYLVGG
+2173 
-2182 SQSTSGKAKEQDPF
+2182 
-2196 EREEQRR
+2196 
-2203 EAQEQVLEDWAK
+2203 
-2215 ANNLWIDNTESQLS
+2215 
-2229 EKYSY
+2229 
-2234 LTEGGEA
+2234 
-2241 DVYLDAENNK
+2241 
-2251 VIKAI
+2251 
-2256 GLDYYVS
+2256 
-2263 PQLALD
+2263 
-2269 RIVLHNYLFGDE
+2269 
-2281 TPLNIKGF
+2281 
-2289 GRNSEGYFKII
+2289 
-2300 VEQPYVKGESL
+2300 
-2311 SYDEI
+2311 
-2316 ESYIESLGFPVRNRG
+2316 
-2331 NWTYANE
+2331 
-2338 DIYISDL
+2338 
-2345 HDENVIRTPE
+2345 
-2355 GNIAVI
+2355 
-2361 DAYIRINTPELKYG
+2361 
-2375 GIRET
+2375 
-2380 EIDKQ
+2380 
-2385 DNNISYMSS
+2385 
-2394 GSNIYGV
+2394 
-2401 QQGDEL
+2401 
-2407 FVNITPEQ
+2407 
-2415 KIGDCAD
+2415 
-2422 LWLEQLRQSNP
+2422 
-2433 RAYELVFGEG
+2433 
-2443 ENPNLMSDLMAIVRD
+2443 
-2458 KLKGLVDPEE
+2458 
-2468 IDLSDEVLREMT
+2468 
-2480 FEEFMTF
+2480 
-2487 ADALENLNMQNVSK
+2487 
-2501 SITRVQESMEKFEAM
+2501 
-2516 LSAES
+2516 
-2521 PTSKKA
+2521 
-2527 KEALERWW
+2527 
-2535 TAAMDDGLPIT
+2535 
-2546 RMLQGLNA
+2546 
-2554 YLVQRGL
+2554 
-2561 PKLDSRYDIANLRNL
+2561 
-2576 AQSKSKYFIEK
+2576 
-2587 FRDRGEFADFIEQAK
+2587 
-2602 ALDAIIVNN
+2602 
-2611 EALKDLADKLALD
+2611 
-2624 RVNSDKEALHSLVEV
+2624 
-2639 YMLAKD
+2639 
-2645 NVERRNMDLPCTS
+2645 
-2658 NDAWLKITGMADV
+2658 
-2671 EFVEIFEAEF
+2671 
-2681 TTKQLADFW
+2681 
-2690 RAKNKATNVSLDF
+2690 
-2703 LLDYGILSQSQYDKF
+2703 
-2718 KERQYYVPQRGF
+2718 
-2730 DNLEL
+2730 
-2735 EEDNNIPSNTSVPN
+2735 
-2749 PKSVQALYKAGG
+2749 
-2761 RDTMAT
+2761 
-2767 SPIAQ
+2767 
-2772 ILLITDNAIRTS
+2772 
-2784 LNNEYRKAM
+2784 
-2793 LDLVRKYPA
+2793 
-2802 YFVDVE
+2802 
-2808 ISNAWQEI
+2808 
-2816 VYDEN
+2816 
-2821 GEIKSNI
+2821 
-2828 VAVRD
+2828 
-2833 EKLMEEDK
+2833 
-2841 EIQRNISAIKEE
+2841 
-2853 KRKIEKQIKEEEKKE
+2853 
-2868 TPDTSLIDSL
+2868 
-2878 KKDINKL
+2878 
-2885 DGEIKKAEGKI
+2885 
-2896 HYHRIKSDN
+2896 
-2905 QEITEEHQVLVKDKG
+2905 
-2920 GDIIL
+2920 
-2925 TFNDKRIANALN
+2925 
-2937 NLHFDQAGAFR
+2937 
-2948 FIKKMNRY
+2948 
-2956 TSNIYTTYNPAFGFK
+2956 
-2971 NLALDIMQIILKGC
+2971 
-2985 SQYGLKF
+2985 
-2992 LGHASKNVLTCLP
+2992 
-3005 KGIFNIAS
+3005 
-3013 YLNKSNI
+3013 
-3020 KFDEDFEE
+3020 
-3028 FLSSGA
+3028 
-3034 MTGYVYSM
+3034 
-3042 SLEDYRNNVKSILQG
+3042 
-3057 DYYEGGELTKKG
+3057 
-3069 WEKMKDTLKF
+3069 
-3079 ITEFSELYVRYV
+3079 
-3091 AFRTCRDLGYSK
+3091 
-3103 HQSAVTA
+3103 
-3110 KNLGVNFDK
+3110 
-3119 RGSGFGKGSGYKA
+3119 
-3132 GKPTGNDNSVIWQ
+3132 
-3145 LIDVVNNNMSF
+3145 
-3156 SRASMRGMA
+3156 
-3165 SLYEPLLFGDKKT
+3165 
-3178 RKNTR
+3178 
-3183 WMLGGIAI
+3183 
-3191 FGVFEGLLYAFS
+3191 
-3203 SDDDEDKDRLIREK
+3203 
-3217 VGAWDRHSNT
+3217 
-3227 MWWVDDTTWY
+3227 
-3237 GKIGKNF
+3237 
-3244 GSITQNF
+3244 
-3251 IPFYTTGFELVRM
+3251 
-3264 IDNMYFN
+3264 
-3271 KAYKMSLDDAALNF
+3271 
-3285 GYHVYSET
+3285 
-3293 INYALPI
+3293 
-3300 PPTITEFSKTFIEAI
+3300 
-3315 VTLDWKNDYK
+3315 
-3325 KIRQLAPIVVP
+3325 
-3336 TFAKPIA
+3336 
-3343 ELGFNVDYL
+3343 
-3352 GNKIYYPL
+3352 
-3360 RKDKANSEY
+3360 
-3369 SNFNYSFLWED
+3369 
-3380 EYGRHNKYILKDGDI
+3380 
-3395 KLQYNHEYNVIIAN
+3395 
-3409 HLFDSYLPKPVVDAK
+3409 
-3424 EMLLDKFSEANG
+3424 
-3436 VVIEKPESK
+3436 
-3445 DAKYDSQVRKAAYRY
+3445 
-3460 ARDVVKIME
+3460 
-3469 DLTKDSKDAMNNRD
+3469 
-3483 VNIRYIAN
+3483 
-3491 ELKNLYGS
+3491 
-3499 EIVEIYIKA
+3499 
-3508 KEAVEFYETSDID
+3508 
-3521 KYKRDYFAKN
+3521 
-3531 QRMVTD
+3531 
-3537 EEVRRH
+3537 
-3543 FNLSEEYVKHN
+3543 
-3554 QDSAVDNAKD
+3554 
-3564 VYMQLLEYQCNYDKL
+3564 
-3579 GWRVKNNVRVQ
+3579 

>member
-1 MAEKDSLFVD
+1 M
-11 KIYNTLKAKGVKS
+11 
-24 IGSYDEFVSKMKDN
+24 IGQV
-38 PDLFRDKVFNTLQA
+38 P
-52 KGIKSTSNYDDF
+52 
-64 IANVNSVFEQKD
+64 
-76 LDYTDLALN
+76 
-85 PDSVKSITQNISS
+85 IT
-98 LPQVALGS
+98 
-106 QTSTATPQV
+106 
-115 KLQGDSV
+115 K
-122 SGYNWETQSTPSV
+122 
-135 IQQSVEETVSKGNPQ
+135 
-150 AQAKQIWEN
+150 
-159 IGTSDAYSIENIKAT
+159 
-174 VDDETWNALVSLASE
+174 
-189 EKANHDNAI
+189 
-198 RNEVATR
+198 
-205 YYGTSAPETRERE
+205 
-218 ILTQKALAQ
+218 
-227 NPYEKEKF
+227 
-235 VAELQSQH
+235 
-243 SGRYVPAVTK
+243 
-253 EVENVKNRLN
+253 VENV
-263 DLGYKQE
+263 
-270 VTTNNYGNWGE
+270 T
-281 FYFVDKNG
+281 
-289 VRISPK
+289 K
-295 QAQYYTNASKLIKD
+295 QAT
-309 TEEVLNAPSRFDDSK
+309 
-324 GAVNFGKGI
+324 
-333 SERATDEEFWMP
+333 
-345 MLTVAKNMNIGAV
+345 
-358 AKKMNEGKELTPEES
+358 TP
-373 ILLESYINYGLAQQ
+373 
-387 ARQYDMSKGYMAGQ
+387 
-401 GTAESVMFMLEMAIG
+401 
-416 GKIASGAGK
+416 
-425 LLSSAGKK
+425 
-433 FANKFANKAIGK
+433 
-445 ATGKVVNTLTKFAT
+445 
-459 SENKLAQAG
+459 
-468 KAVAEAVI
+468 
-476 DPAFMASNY
+476 
-485 KNISQ
+485 
-490 QYADEHVFG
+490 
-499 DRKFGVIDAT
+499 
-509 SAWLDTSKEI
+509 
-519 LTEKA
+519 
-524 GEGLSFIG
+524 
-532 AKGWNKIKATK
+532 
-543 YGKWIDSPMM
+543 
-553 KQLRNLYKGNGS
+553 
-565 MNLFMGMMQ
+565 
-574 NPLSEIGEEYIG
+574 
-586 GMMDFVRS
+586 
-594 YNPLLDDD
+594 
-602 RKKELRE
+602 
-609 GATSMFTAEG
+609 
-619 LGDTA
+619 
-624 LMVAPLS
+624 
-631 FIFGGVSFVK
+631 
-641 GANATRNFS
+641 
-650 KAKDKL
+650 
-656 TEELFRQGLNEEQV
+656 
-670 AQIILKLDSTDDIEE
+670 
-685 RKKIFAQLSDAILQQ
+685 
-700 WGDRN
+700 
-705 PSTTQEEK
+705 
-713 QLFENKIHSTLEYYL
+713 
-728 MSSQAFNDMVAKIT
+728 
-742 DNYNELKEG
+742 
-751 ERKSVDKAFEAYTEE
+751 
-766 FFKRKQEEAKA
+766 
-777 RNEERKATEMAEEQV
+777 
-792 AEQLFEETVQ
+792 
-802 EAEEVVPDED
+802 
-812 APQTEIYDEKKGYYI
+812 
-827 TKEGDNIS
+827 
-835 ITSQDGQ
+835 
-842 LLKLSNKSEAN
+842 
-853 SIVKNL
+853 
-859 NENFEGEVEFEVV
+859 
-872 KDSSG
+872 
-877 VTPKFSVVSKPKT
+877 
-890 QEVVTTEV
+890 
-898 TEENV
+898 
-903 ENSEGKVT
+903 
-911 ESVEDNKE
+911 
-919 ITTESV
+919 
-925 ENVGEKQGEDVE
+925 
-937 TDGNSKEIERNKEE
+937 
-951 IEEEKA
+951 
-957 ERIAE
+957 
-962 EMFQQAIEET
+962 
-972 NNVTG
+972 
-977 TEDVKQPRIVY
+977 
-988 YRRKQH
+988 
-994 ELLSPTTEDGSII
+994 
-1007 VEDNLVRIRE
+1007 
-1017 VGKDRTKAVRPEN
+1017 
-1030 VYNDAN
+1030 
-1036 YSEVAKTYPPKSN
+1036 
-1049 AEKARKVNPLDYK
+1049 
-1062 NIDINANDVADAF
+1062 
-1075 LREYGVEDTI
+1075 
-1085 VALQEMYSEALEKT
+1085 
-1099 QSAKGLAKAEAKKE
+1099 
-1113 LRRLEEVA
+1113 
-1121 NAISEKTN
+1121 
-1129 VVVNLQNNTV
+1129 
-1139 EEVVEE
+1139 
-1145 TEEVA
+1145 
-1150 EEPKIDVSEVV
+1150 
-1161 TDSDPVEV
+1161 
-1169 TESETAEEVPTNEDS
+1169 
-1184 TNKTP
+1184 
-1189 TTEETG
+1189 
-1195 VVEQE
+1195 
-1200 PIIETELTEQTTT
+1200 
-1213 SVEEKDAIK
+1213 VEEKDAIK
-1222 DPDEVKETPVKVKK
+1222 DPDEVKETTVKVKK

-1303 PMLDDFDENTTYEEA
+1303 PMLDDFDENTSYEHA

-1373 ENTNVI
+1373 ENTKVI
-1379 EEEDVEEVGEDSVAY
+1379 EEEDVEEVGENSVAY

-1409 YQRFYNRD
+1409 YEKFDYQD
-1417 KKNGVLEKSTAI
+1417 KKNGIPKKGIAI
-1429 IKPLDDRYYA
+1429 VKPLDDRYYA
-1439 AIFTIKGQKVRSIID
+1439 AVFSVNGKKVRSIID
-1454 GNNVEMSPDEG
+1454 SNKVEISPIEG

-1473 DDKPNFNKPYLA
+1473 NGEADFSKPYLA
-1485 MMNSEELDKGLTTRD
+1485 MTDGELTTRD

-1646 VYRHNLSNITESE
+1646 VSRHNLSNITESE

-1681 EVSELKEQE
+1681 EVAELKEQE
-1690 KDIVAQIAEKNR
+1690 KDIVAQITEKNR

-1762 TPIKKIEP
+1762 TPIKKIES

-1854 YWYSNAAKRFEQSL
+1854 YWYSGARKRFEQSL

-1877 VVSQDAIDKILNIN
+1877 VVSQEAIDKILNLN

-1908 GGVDI
+1908 GGIDI
-1913 EVVKPNHKDRALYDG
+1913 EVVKPDHKDRALYDG
-1928 AFGWYDLANK
+1928 AFGWYDLAIK

-2031 WQKMFDAFDKLFKKA
+2031 WQKMFDAFDNVFKKA
-2046 RLKIF
+2046 RLKLF

-2067 MDSVDFLNS
+2067 MNSVDFLNT

-2089 WTEED
+2089 WSEKDKIDAVRADKGIRWNKEED
-2094 KAEARN
+2094 YKAIKEKNYELVKEWAKNNESTTQGDASEARLPNDNIPSVPTSSAKLQQNIEITNNLNKIISDINNGRSIGIHELLFEISKSFGVNVNSLEKSKYIKLPNGLHLRISDHYSNTMYFNYYKHNTDNYGLVIKQSNAKFRDNDNVDYWEFAYYPDLLNKERQIEIIRGLIEFVNNGNFSALPAPDKMNGSGKYKEVSDKYNQDN
-2100 KKYQED
+2100 KKDTNIRQMRAYHGSGADFDRFNHSFMGTGEGAQAYGWGTYVTEVDGIAEMYADRYSTNDVDKFIGIKINGVEVDLDETLKDLLSNVNGKIRARYIYDNNLDYFYTYLDDISNSISSFSELSD
-2106 SGYYLYDSQRR
+2106 SYFEEAKKETNV
-2117 YNKGDLYNSGKSS
+2117 NKKNEL
-2130 NFVEDNFN
+2130 
-2138 FNEEQYDLRQRGQS
+2138 NEEARFWLSQAEELKKQLNELNSIDAKEIEFIENKNY
-2152 LVSKRFTPEERK
+2152 VSKGRNLYTVEIPDD
-2164 GFEEGNRIL
+2164 N
-2173 ENATYLVGG
+2173 G
-2182 SQSTSGKAKEQDPF
+2182 S
-2196 EREEQRR
+2196 
-2203 EAQEQVLEDWAK
+2203 
-2215 ANNLWIDNTESQLS
+2215 N
-2229 EKYSY
+2229 
-2234 LTEGGEA
+2234 
-2241 DVYLDAENNK
+2241 YLDYTRK
-2251 VIKAI
+2251 VPHKE
-2256 GLDYYVS
+2256 
-2263 PQLALD
+2263 LD
-2269 RIVLHNYLFGDE
+2269 RIKEELLNEGPSVQHRIIDLSDNSSDYDFNYKSALDELIENGFTGNDLYAELEEILGSDRKASEFLHRIGYVGIKYPAEYQSGGRSDNAKNYVIFDA
-2281 TPLNIKGF
+2281 NDIK
-2289 GRNSEGYFKII
+2289 I
-2300 VEQPYVKGESL
+2300 V
-2311 SYDEI
+2311 DH
-2316 ESYIESLGFPVRNRG
+2316 VR
-2331 NWTYANE
+2331 
-2338 DIYISDL
+2338 
-2345 HDENVIRTPE
+2345 
-2355 GNIAVI
+2355 
-2361 DAYIRINTPELKYG
+2361 
-2375 GIRET
+2375 
-2380 EIDKQ
+2380 
-2385 DNNISYMSS
+2385 YMAS

-2433 RAYELVFGEG
+2433 RAYELIFGKG

-2458 KLKGLVDPEE
+2458 KLKGLVDAEE

-2521 PTSKKA
+2521 PTSDKV

-2554 YLVQRGL
+2554 HLIKEGL

-2576 AQSKSKYFIEK
+2576 AQSKSKFFIEK
-2587 FRDRGEFADFIEQAK
+2587 FRDRGEFADFVEQAK
-2602 ALDAIIVNN
+2602 ALDAIIENN

-2645 NVERRNMDLPCTS
+2645 NIERRNMDLPCTS
-2658 NDAWLKITGMADV
+2658 NDAWLESTGMADV

-2703 LLDYGILSQSQYDKF
+2703 LLDYGILTQEQYDKF

-2735 EEDNNIPSNTSVPN
+2735 EEDKNIPRNTSVPN

-2793 LDLVRKYPA
+2793 LDLVRMYPA
-2802 YFVDVE
+2802 YFIDEATGKSMVDYSSAWEEVTFDENGNKE
-2808 ISNAWQEI
+2808 INYVAFRDEELVKEDKEAEHNISVMEEKIKELNMEMGKEKRKKNPDTDLIKSLEEEVKKLKEGIVYANDHMHYRR
-2816 VYDEN
+2816 VYDEKK
-2821 GEIKSNI
+2821 G
-2828 VAVRD
+2828 
-2833 EKLMEEDK
+2833 EEDK
-2841 EIQRNISAIKEE
+2841 A
-2853 KRKIEKQIKEEEKKE
+2853 
-2868 TPDTSLIDSL
+2868 
-2878 KKDINKL
+2878 
-2885 DGEIKKAEGKI
+2885 
-2896 HYHRIKSDN
+2896 
-2905 QEITEEHQVLVKDKG
+2905 HQVFVKDNG
-2920 GDIIL
+2920 GDYVL
-2925 TFNDKRIANALN
+2925 TFDDKRIANALN
-2937 NLHFDQAGAFR
+2937 NLHFDQAGAVE

-2956 TSNIYTTYNPAFGFK
+2956 TSNIYTTYKPAFGFK
-2971 NLALDIMQIILKGC
+2971 NLARDIMQIILNGF
-2985 SQYGLKF
+2985 SQYGWKF
-2992 LGHASKNVLTCLP
+2992 LGHASKNVLTCFP
-3005 KGIFNIAS
+3005 KGIVNIAS
-3013 YLNKSNI
+3013 YLNRGNI

-3091 AFRTCRDLGYSK
+3091 AFRTGRDLGYSQ
-3103 HQSAVTA
+3103 HQSAVMA

-3119 RGSGFGKGSGYKA
+3119 RGSGFGKGSGYKI
-3132 GKPTGNDNSVIWQ
+3132 GKSTGNDNAVIWQ

-3165 SLYEPLLFGDKKT
+3165 SLYEPLFLGDKKT

-3191 FGVFEGLLYAFS
+3191 FGVFEGLLYTFS

-3251 IPFYTTGFELVRM
+3251 IPFYTFGFELVRM

-3285 GYHVYSET
+3285 GYHVYSEM

-3300 PPTITEFSKTFIEAI
+3300 PPTITELTKTGIEAI
-3315 VTLDWKNDYK
+3315 ATLDWKNDYK

-3436 VVIEKPESK
+3436 VVIEKPESR

-3460 ARDVVKIME
+3460 AREVVKIME

-3543 FNLSEEYVKHN
+3543 FNLSEEYLKHN
-3554 QDSAVDNAKD
+3554 QDKAVDNAKD
-3564 VYMQLLEYQCNYDKL
+3564 VYMQLLEYQGNYDKL

>member
-11 KIYNTLKAKGVKS
+11 KIYNTLQAKGVKS

-64 IANVNSVFEQKD
+64 IANVNSAFEQKGE
-76 LDYTDLALN
+76 DYTDLSLN
-85 PDSVKSITQNISS
+85 PDSVKSITQNIDN
-98 LPQVALGS
+98 LPQVTLGS

-135 IQQSVEETVSKGNPQ
+135 IQQSVEETISKGNPQ

-174 VDDETWNALVSLASE
+174 VDDKTWNALVYLASE

-218 ILTQKALAQ
+218 IQTQKALAQ

-235 VAELQSQH
+235 VSELQSQH

-253 EVENVKNRLN
+253 EVENVKKRID
-263 DLGYKQE
+263 DLGY
-270 VTTNNYGNWGE
+270 TTKTDYTNGLTPMPFTYRE
-281 FYFVDKNG
+281 DKNG
-289 VRISPK
+289 KRLSSL
-295 QAQYYTNASKLIKD
+295 QSTYLDNANKLISD
-309 TEEVLNAPSRFDDSK
+309 TEQVLNAPSRFDDSK
-324 GAVNFGKGI
+324 GVVNFGKGI
-333 SERATDEEFWMP
+333 AERATDEEFWLP
-345 MLTVAKNMNIGAV
+345 MLTIAKNMNIGAV

-499 DRKFGVIDAT
+499 DGKFGVVDAT

-586 GMMDFVRS
+586 GIMDFVRS

-631 FIFGGVSFVK
+631 FIFGGVSFVR

-728 MSSQAFNDMVAKIT
+728 MSSQAFNNMVAKIT
-742 DNYNELKEG
+742 DNYNELKED
-751 ERKSVDKAFEAYTEE
+751 ERKSVDKAFETYTEE

-802 EAEEVVPDED
+802 EAEEVVPGED

-877 VTPKFSVVSKPKT
+877 VSPKFSIVSKPKT
-890 QEVVTTEV
+890 QEVVTAEV
-898 TEENV
+898 TEGNA

-911 ESVEDNKE
+911 ESVE
-919 ITTESV
+919 
-925 ENVGEKQGEDVE
+925 NVGETQGEDVE
-937 TDGNSKEIERNKEE
+937 TDGNSEEIERNKEE

-962 EMFQQAIEET
+962 EMLQQAIEET

-977 TEDVKQPRIVY
+977 TEDVKQPTIVY
-988 YRRKQH
+988 YRGKQH

-1007 VEDNLVRIRE
+1007 IEDNLVRIKE
-1017 VGKDRTKAVRPEN
+1017 VGKDKTKAVRPEN

-1036 YSEVAKTYPPKSN
+1036 YSEVAKTYPPKTN
-1049 AEKARKVNPLDYK
+1049 TDKNRKINPQDYK
-1062 NIDINANDVADAF
+1062 NTDVNANDVADAF
-1075 LREYGVEDTI
+1075 LREYGVDDTI
-1085 VALQEMYSEALEKT
+1085 EALQEMYSEALEKT

-1139 EEVVEE
+1139 EEVIEE

-1150 EEPKIDVSEVV
+1150 EEPQMGVSEVV

-1169 TESETAEEVPTNEDS
+1169 TETETAEEVPTNEDS
-1184 TNKTP
+1184 TNETP

-1200 PIIETELTEQTTT
+1200 PTIETEVTEQTAT

-1222 DPDEVKETPVKVKK
+1222 DPDEVKETPVEVKK

-1249 SNEQKRQEA
+1249 SNQQKRQEA
-1258 LENTEG
+1258 LENAEG
-1264 KDLSSNVNNTI
+1264 KDLSSNINNTI

-1303 PMLDDFDENTTYEEA
+1303 PMLDDFDENTSYEEA

-1323 DVENEL
+1323 NVENEL

-1349 PCEVTDETIKEKYP
+1349 PCEVTDEAIQEKYP

-1373 ENTNVI
+1373 ENTKVI
-1379 EEEDVEEVGEDSVAY
+1379 EEEDVEEVGEESIKY

-1409 YQRFYNRD
+1409 YKRFYNRD
-1417 KKNGVLEKSTAI
+1417 KKNGVLEKSIAI

-1439 AIFTIKGQKVRSIID
+1439 AVFTIKGQKVRSIID
-1454 GNNVEMSPDEG
+1454 GDKIEMSPEEG

-1518 FATTLFLSNGNRLV
+1518 FAATLFLSNGNRLV

-1558 SKFKTKVAQYLDI
+1558 TKFKTKVAQYLDI
-1571 IEEGLRIN
+1571 IEDGLKIN
-1579 ENSHADL
+1579 ENLHADL

-1646 VYRHNLSNITESE
+1646 VSRHNLSNITESE
-1659 EFSDVVK
+1659 EFSDIVK

-1690 KDIVAQIAEKNR
+1690 KDIVAQITEKNR

-1762 TPIKKIEP
+1762 TPIKKIES

-1826 IYDLREKNG
+1826 IYNLREKNG

-1854 YWYSNAAKRFEQSL
+1854 YWYSGARKRFEQSL

-1877 VVSQDAIDKILNIN
+1877 VVSQDAIDKILNLH
-1891 KPIAVTQKNVDI
+1891 KPIAITQKNVDI

-1938 RVVVV
+1938 KVVVV

-2062 EAMGK
+2062 EAMEK
-2067 MDSVDFLNS
+2067 MNSVDFLNN

-2089 WTEED
+2089 WTKED
-2094 KAEARN
+2094 KEEARN
-2100 KKYQED
+2100 KKYQD
-2106 SGYYLYDSQRR
+2106 DIGYYLYDSQRR

-2130 NFVEDNFN
+2130 NFVEEYKFN
-2138 FNEEQYDLRQRGQS
+2138 KEQYDLRQRGQL

-2164 GFEEGNRIL
+2164 GFEKGNRIL

-2182 SQSTSGKAKEQDPF
+2182 SQSTSGEIKEQDPF

-2203 EAQEQVLEDWAK
+2203 ETQEQILEDWAK

-2229 EKYSY
+2229 EEYEY

-2241 DVYLDAENNK
+2241 DVYLDTKNNK

-2289 GRNSEGYFKII
+2289 GRNSGGYFKII
-2300 VEQPYVKGESL
+2300 VEQPYIKGESL

-2316 ESYIESLGFPVRNRG
+2316 EQYIENLGFPVKNRG

-2345 HDENVIRTPE
+2345 HDENVILTPE

-2361 DAYIRINTPELKYG
+2361 DADIRINTPELKYG

-2385 DNNISYMSS
+2385 DNNIRYMSS

-2415 KIGDCAD
+2415 KIGECAD

-2433 RAYELVFGEG
+2433 RAYELIFGEG

-2458 KLKGLVDPEE
+2458 KLKGLVDAEE

-2521 PTSKKA
+2521 PTSGKV
-2527 KEALERWW
+2527 KEAIERWW
-2535 TAAMDDGLPIT
+2535 AAAMDDGLPIT

-2554 YLVQRGL
+2554 YLIKEGL

-2576 AQSKSKYFIEK
+2576 AQSKSKFFIEK
-2587 FRDRGEFADFIEQAK
+2587 FRDRGEFADFVEQAK
-2602 ALDAIIVNN
+2602 ALDAVIANN

-2624 RVNSDKEALHSLVEV
+2624 RVNSDKEALQSLVEV

-2658 NDAWLKITGMADV
+2658 NDAWLENTGMADV

-2703 LLDYGILSQSQYDKF
+2703 LLDYGILSQAQYDRF

-2802 YFVDVE
+2802 YFIDKETGKSMVSYGSAWKEVTFDENGNKKTDYVAFRDE
-2808 ISNAWQEI
+2808 ELVKEDKDAEHNISVMEEKIKELNMEMGKEKRKKNPDTDLIKSLEEEVKKLKEGIVYANDHMHYRR
-2816 VYDEN
+2816 VYDEKK
-2821 GEIKSNI
+2821 GEE
-2828 VAVRD
+2828 A
-2833 EKLMEEDK
+2833 
-2841 EIQRNISAIKEE
+2841 
-2853 KRKIEKQIKEEEKKE
+2853 
-2868 TPDTSLIDSL
+2868 
-2878 KKDINKL
+2878 
-2885 DGEIKKAEGKI
+2885 KA
-2896 HYHRIKSDN
+2896 
-2905 QEITEEHQVLVKDKG
+2905 HQVFVKDNG
-2920 GDIIL
+2920 GEYVL
-2925 TFNDKRIANALN
+2925 TFDDKRIANALN
-2937 NLHFDQAGAFR
+2937 NLHFDQAGAVG

-2971 NLALDIMQIILKGC
+2971 NLARDIMQIILNGC

-3091 AFRTCRDLGYSK
+3091 AFRTGRDLGYSQ
-3103 HQSAVTA
+3103 HQSAVMA

-3119 RGSGFGKGSGYKA
+3119 RGSGFGKGSGYKI

-3165 SLYEPLLFGDKKT
+3165 SLYEPLFLGDKKT

-3217 VGAWDRHSNT
+3217 VGSWDRHSNT

-3251 IPFYTTGFELVRM
+3251 IPFYTFGFELVRM

-3271 KAYKMSLDDAALNF
+3271 KVYKMSLDDAALNF
-3285 GYHVYSET
+3285 GYNMYSEIT
-3293 INYALPI
+3293 NYAIPL
-3300 PPTITEFSKTFIEAI
+3300 PPTITEFFKTSIDAA
-3315 VTLDWKNDYK
+3315 VTLDGEKAK
-3325 KIRQLAPIVVP
+3325 MLIPIITP
-3336 TFAKPIA
+3336 TAAKPIT
-3343 ELGFNVDYL
+3343 EFGLNVDYL
-3352 GNKIYYPL
+3352 GNKVYYPM
-3360 RKDKANSEY
+3360 RTNKVDSEY
-3369 SNFNYSFLWED
+3369 SNFNYGFLWED
-3380 EYGRHNKYILKDGDI
+3380 EYGRKNKYILKDGDI
-3395 KLQYNHEYNVIIAN
+3395 KEYVNPELGVIFVNHFLE
-3409 HLFDSYLPKPVVDAK
+3409 SYLPKPIVDAK
-3424 EMLLDKFSEANG
+3424 DLALDKISEANG
-3436 VVIEKPESK
+3436 VIIEKPENK
-3445 DAKYDSQVRKAAYRY
+3445 DAKYDLQVRRDSYRY
-3460 ARDVVKIME
+3460 IRDLVQMFEGVVTDSKSGAKNLDVDREYIINELAKLHGTEIANIYIDAKIAQETYETTDVDKFKKEHFGKKYNRVSDEEMQNTSGLNPE
-3469 DLTKDSKDAMNNRD
+3469 YMRNNQDIAVDMCKDIYIRLLQYKGDYEALTKQAK
-3483 VNIRYIAN
+3483 
-3491 ELKNLYGS
+3491 KNV
-3499 EIVEIYIKA
+3499 IH
-3508 KEAVEFYETSDID
+3508 
-3521 KYKRDYFAKN
+3521 
-3531 QRMVTD
+3531 Q
-3537 EEVRRH
+3537 
-3543 FNLSEEYVKHN
+3543 
-3554 QDSAVDNAKD
+3554 
-3564 VYMQLLEYQCNYDKL
+3564 
-3579 GWRVKNNVRVQ
+3579 